1 MINNRKILWLL
12 STKTTVLWRHK
23 EKKHM
28 ICTNFIRIKKN
39 PGLDGWNVTEHIGN
53 ISLSEPTL
61 SVQRISPVKQ
71 VMRHSHDDTYGK
83 PHPWT
88 DKIWWMTR
96 LFSSGLM
103 WSNQNEKIGGVN
115 GINRVQICIV
125 CMIYTKHLNKQRLPS
140 NVKVWKKKYT
150 TKLQHSSSFIQ
161 IHNLLT
167 NNSYR
172 NVQIALSDTQTYYTG
187 LAITVCVGY
196 HDNT

>member
-1 MINNRKILWLL
+1 
-12 STKTTVLWRHK
+12 
-23 EKKHM
+23 M

-39 PGLDGWNVTEHIGN
+39 PGLDGWNMTEHIGN

-83 PHPWT
+83 LHPWT

-125 CMIYTKHLNKQRLPS
+125 CMIYTKHLNNKDYLVMS
-140 NVKVWKKKYT
+140 KFEKKNI
-150 TKLQHSSSFIQ
+150 LQNCSIHLHSYKFITCLQ
-161 IHNLLT
+161 I
-167 NNSYR
+167 
-172 NVQIALSDTQTYYTG
+172 IATEMYK
-187 LAITVCVGY
+187 
-196 HDNT
+196 